1 MIHLIYSCLQYNGDC
16 WQTATNIALLHKSC
30 MPVKLYFWCSL
41 LWDNFLTRACI
52 TRTLQ
57 IAVAS
62 GATLTAAASLAFQI
76 TLTTRTTLFTNIG
89 TALYIFAI
97 ASTAS
102 WRAPFSL
109 AFQITPSSTTS
120 HITVISSAF
129 NFTVSP
135 WTAEGALCSRAFH
148 VTISLLRRKKS
159 QKWCLPEM
167 FLAREVITEANEWKP

>member
-1 MIHLIYSCLQYNGDC
+1 MIVDKLR
-16 WQTATNIALLHKSC
+16 QTLRFYTSHACRLNYTFGAASSGTTL
-30 MPVKLYFWCSL
+30 
-41 LWDNFLTRACI
+41 LTRACI

-57 IAVAS
+57 ITVAS

-148 VTISLLRRKKS
+148 VTISLLRRKKWKVRS
-159 QKWCLPEM
+159 DVYQKC
-167 FLAREVITEANEWKP
+167 F

>member
-1 MIHLIYSCLQYNGDC
+1 MIHLIYSCLQHNGDC

-30 MPVKLYFWCSL
+30 RLNCTFGAASSGTTL
-41 LWDNFLTRACI
+41 LTRACI
-52 TRTLQ
+52 TRALQ
-57 IAVAS
+57 ITVAS
-62 GATLTAAASLAFQI
+62 GATLTAAAPLAFQI

-129 NFTVSP
+129 NFTVPP
-135 WTAEGALCSRAFH
+135 WTAEDALCSRAFH
-148 VTISLLRRKKS
+148 VTISSLRRKKWKVRS
-159 QKWCLPEM
+159 DVYQKS
-167 FLAREVITEANEWKP
+167 F